1 MILPDG
7 LHVQDLVSKVRAK
20 VVELSSD
27 FWQTHYNALR
37 EWTEAHGHARPVTGG
52 SLQSTVYKGFKIGD
66 WVSRQRIQYQKGHMS
81 HVRATL
87 FEELPGWSWDPRQDR
102 WDQWLLELTAYYAGE
117 IVRPPHLNR
126 WISRVRDRYAAGT
139 LGQDRVTQLE
149 AIEARIA
156 ARTLT
161 QEQKSVRING
171 RSIDFADEDEL
182 KVARAHYKY
191 LVELEKNPSGRL
203 SHAARFT
210 RP

>member
-1 MILPDG
+1 MRPWCNAHHPSPDG
-7 LHVQDLVSKVRAK
+7 ALTFEIPQTEPQKLFAGDSWKWDKMLAQFPASDGWQLSYAFRGETDYDAAWGTEVTSPSGEDGFEIRIDESNTDLPPGAYKLYGRVADGTDVHTPIELKINILANPATAVDAK
-20 VVELSSD
+20 SFS
-27 FWQTHYNALR
+27 Q
-37 EWTEAHGHARPVTGG
+37 
-52 SLQSTVYKGFKIGD
+52 
-66 WVSRQRIQYQKGHMS
+66 
-81 HVRATL
+81 
-87 FEELPGWSWDPRQDR
+87 
-102 WDQWLLELTAYYAGE
+102 
-117 IVRPPHLNR
+117 
-126 WISRVRDRYAAGT
+126 
-139 LGQDRVTQLE
+139 TQLE

-171 RSIDFADEDEL
+171 RAIEFADEDEL